1 MYVLASSV
9 IMRIVSHW
17 RVGSNEQENKRPND
31 TACDENGSA
40 PHDVGRMDKP
50 TGSIDRDTG
59 PHSTST
65 LAKILAHGRTS
76 PLALTHVRPYCRLP
90 RLSARCPSTTS
101 TVALKAPMD
110 GDPSS
115 AADQRAHA
123 VEKLRRA
130 ASLPRKDG
138 RRPSIHANLK
148 PVSNRGQAGQHQAE
162 SERNVILR
170 EAASTSSR
178 RRRYRSRSRSRGS
191 RDSKRKKSS
200 PG

>member
-138 RRPSIHANLK
+138 RRPSIHVE